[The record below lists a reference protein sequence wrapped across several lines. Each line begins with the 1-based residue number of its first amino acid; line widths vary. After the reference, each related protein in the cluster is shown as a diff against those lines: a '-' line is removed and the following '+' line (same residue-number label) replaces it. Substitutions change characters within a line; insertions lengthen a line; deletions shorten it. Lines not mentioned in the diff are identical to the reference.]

1 MLTSV
6 KLPAELRAE
15 LEAAAR
21 RMGLTKSAFI
31 RRALSA
37 EIAHAR
43 AEIGPTPYELG
54 RDLFGKA
61 RSGRPNLSATR
72 ARSLIANNTRAARS
86 HR

>member
-6 KLPAELRAE
+6 KLPADLRAE
-15 LEAAAR
+15 LETAAR
-21 RMGLTKSAFI
+21 RLGLTKSAFI

-43 AEIGPTPYELG
+43 AEAGPTPYELG

-61 RSGRPNLSATR
+61 CSGRPNLSATR
-72 ARSLIANNTRAARS
+72 ARDLIAKTTRAARS
-86 HR
+86 RR

>member
-6 KLPAELRAE
+6 KLPDDLQAE

-21 RMGLTKSAFI
+21 RLGLTKSALI

-37 EIAHAR
+37 EIARVR
-43 AEIGPTPYELG
+43 AEAGPTPYELG

-61 RSGRPNLSATR
+61 RSGRRNVSATR
-72 ARSLIANNTRAARS
+72 ARDLIANATRAARS

>member
-6 KLPAELRAE
+6 KLPDELRAE
-15 LEAAAR
+15 LETAAR
-21 RMGLTKSAFI
+21 RLGLTKSAFI

-43 AEIGPTPYELG
+43 VEAGPTPYELG
-54 RDLFGKA
+54 KDLFGKA
-61 RSGRPNLSATR
+61 RSGGRNLSATR
-72 ARSLIANNTRAARS
+72 ARNLIANATRAARS

>member
-6 KLPAELRAE
+6 KLPDELRAE
-15 LEAAAR
+15 LETAAR
-21 RMGLTKSAFI
+21 RLGLAKSAFI

-43 AEIGPTPYELG
+43 AEAGPTPYEFG
-54 RDLFGKA
+54 RDLFGKT
-61 RSGRPNLSATR
+61 RSRNLSATR
-72 ARSLIANNTRAARS
+72 ARKLIANATRAARS

>member
-15 LEAAAR
+15 LETAAR
-21 RMGLTKSAFI
+21 RLGLTKSAFI

-43 AEIGPTPYELG
+43 AEAGPTPYELG

-61 RSGRPNLSATR
+61 RSGRRNLSATR
-72 ARSLIANNTRAARS
+72 ARNLIANATRAARS

>member
-6 KLPAELRAE
+6 KLPDELRVE
-15 LEAAAR
+15 LETAAKR
-21 RMGLTKSAFI
+21 LGLTKSAFI

-37 EIAHAR
+37 EIAHTR
-43 AEIGPTPYELG
+43 AELGPAPYELG

-61 RSGRPNLSATR
+61 RSGHPNLSATR
-72 ARSLIANNTRAARS
+72 ARKLIANATRAARS

>member
-6 KLPAELRAE
+6 KLPDALRAE
-15 LEAAAR
+15 LETTAR
-21 RMGLTKSAFI
+21 RLGLTKSAFI

-43 AEIGPTPYELG
+43 AETGPTPYDLG

-72 ARSLIANNTRAARS
+72 ARSLIANTTRAARS

>member
-15 LEAAAR
+15 LETAAA

-43 AEIGPTPYELG
+43 AELGPTPYQLG
-54 RDLFGKA
+54 TDLFGKA
-61 RSGRPNLSATR
+61 RSGRANLSATR
-72 ARSLIANNTRAARS
+72 ARSLIAKTTRAARS
-86 HR
+86 NR

>member
-15 LEAAAR
+15 LETAAR
-21 RMGLTKSAFI
+21 RLGLTKSAFI
-31 RRALSA
+31 RRALST
-37 EIAHAR
+37 EIAHAK
-43 AEIGPTPYELG
+43 AEVGPTPYELG
-54 RDLFGKA
+54 SDLFGKA

-72 ARSLIANNTRAARS
+72 ARNLIANATRAARS